1 LCLIAQYKLPAVLNA
16 QQSARKTRRRAARE
30 SRKNLADQDMHEI
43 TTIIQEYMK
52 DHGPLQTALFMETVL
67 EKAFGNKYR
76 IKAFANGTYIVE
88 QSKEQSK
95 DRGLKNT

>member
-1 LCLIAQYKLPAVLNA
+1 MN
-16 QQSARKTRRRAARE
+16 
-30 SRKNLADQDMHEI
+30 MHEI
-43 TTIIQEYMK
+43 TTIIQKYMK

-88 QSKEQSK
+88 QSK
-95 DRGLKNT
+95 